1 MDYIPRE
8 IEAEFRAT
16 CDSNVTA
23 GRATGPAVRSVA
35 ALLSTCS
42 PLPSPLIASMLLSS
56 RNVRL
61 LPQVPYKRR
70 MRRLFMLPATGR
82 ILSVAVCLFAPTS
95 SPATS

>member
-42 PLPSPLIASMLLSS
+42 PLPSPLNRLHAALLS
-56 RNVRL
+56 
-61 LPQVPYKRR
+61 KRA
-70 MRRLFMLPATGR
+70 FIATGSLQATHAPPVHAACDR
-82 ILSVAVCLFAPTS
+82 PHTLCRCLPLCAD
-95 SPATS
+95 